1 MVMFLWFERILSL
14 ICNALQFM
22 WRRNFHGTYSG
33 TYSKK
38 WIGLIPKNFQD
49 SYSFLTGFNS
59 FSDLCQFPLSIT
71 YLLRPLYMVVEAIW
85 TNIDEVLSINPRANI
100 FVSKDFHCHHKDW
113 LNYSGGT
120 CRFGELTEI
129 VNFPAQIPQC
139 DS

>member
-1 MVMFLWFERILSL
+1 M
-14 ICNALQFM
+14 
-22 WRRNFHGTYSG
+22 
-33 TYSKK
+33 
-38 WIGLIPKNFQD
+38 
-49 SYSFLTGFNS
+49 TGFNS

-71 YLLRPLYMVVEAIW
+71 YLLRPLYMVVEAIS

-100 FVSKDFHCHHKDW
+100 FVSKDFNCHHKDW